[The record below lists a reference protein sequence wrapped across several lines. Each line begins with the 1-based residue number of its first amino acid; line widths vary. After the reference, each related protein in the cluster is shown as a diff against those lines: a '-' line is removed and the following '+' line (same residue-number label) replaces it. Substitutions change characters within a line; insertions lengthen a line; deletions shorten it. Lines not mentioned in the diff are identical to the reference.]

1 MLNLTFK
8 ALNGKINMITE
19 DEIME
24 NGKVFAIETTVTD
37 KDTAKV
43 FGSGTLP
50 VLATPRMLALMEE
63 ASYKCVAEMLDEG
76 SSTVGTHLDVKHLAS
91 TPVGMKVMVES
102 TLVEADGRRLVF
114 DVKAYDEA
122 GLIGE
127 GKHERFVVF
136 SEKFVAKTYSK
147 LK

>member
-1 MLNLTFK
+1 M
-8 ALNGKINMITE
+8 
-19 DEIME
+19 EI
-24 NGKVFAIETTVTD
+24 GKVFAIETTVTD

-43 FGSGTLP
+43 FGSGTLL

-63 ASYKCVAEMLDEG
+63 ASYKCVADELDEG
-76 SSTVGTHLDVKHLAS
+76 SSTVGTHLDVKHLAA
-91 TPVGMKVMVES
+91 TPVGMKVKVES
-102 TLVEADGRRLVF
+102 TLEEADGRRLVF
-114 DVKAYDEA
+114 DVKAYDEV

-136 SEKFVAKTYSK
+136 SEKFVAKTYAK

>member
-1 MLNLTFK
+1 M
-8 ALNGKINMITE
+8 KI
-19 DEIME
+19 
-24 NGKVFAIETTVTD
+24 GKVFGIETTVTD

-102 TLVEADGRRLVF
+102 TLVEEDGRRLVF